1 MLVTPE
7 EKEKLDSMLADFKK
21 IADANNNYAETL
33 VELTRYI
40 SGLVDELKVSNPA
53 LALRVMNKVTDI
65 MERRVLNGN

>member
-7 EKEKLDSMLADFKK
+7 EKEKLDNMLADFKK

-65 MERRVLNGN
+65 MNRRVLNGS